1 MKTSRKLSNT
11 REKWQYC
18 QKFRIA
24 CLDSDRIVLTL
35 YGKSG
40 NIAKKNCITKGIM
53 QIKRD
58 FYLQQLVDG
67 KQNGLIKIV
76 TGIRRCG
83 KSFLLFKLFRQ
94 YLLDVGVDSD
104 HIIQIALDDIEN
116 ANLREPLPLYK
127 CIKAKM
133 TDEELYYIL
142 LDEVQLVPRFEE
154 VLNSLL
160 RIDNADVYVTGSNS
174 KFLSSDIITE
184 FRGRG
189 DEIHLYPLSLS
200 EYCEGTGLSPAE
212 AWKDYYTYGGLPH
225 TLSLG
230 TEKKKIDYLNNL
242 FESVYLI
249 DILERQRIKN
259 KAEFEELVKIIASGI
274 GAPTNPT
281 KLENTFKSVKKVNID
296 SVTISRYL
304 GYMQDAFLIEKAERY
319 DVKGKKYIGSLAKY
333 YFTDIGLRNAILGL
347 RQQEETHIME
357 NIIYNELRRRGCK
370 VDVGMVEQRFVDNDG
385 KWQRKQLEVDF
396 VVNEGNQRYYIQ
408 SALALPDEEKR
419 KQEMGSLLRI
429 NDSFKKIII
438 VKDDIKPWRDEN
450 GILTMGLLDF
460 LMNADSLEL

>member
-1 MKTSRKLSNT
+1 
-11 REKWQYC
+11 
-18 QKFRIA
+18 
-24 CLDSDRIVLTL
+24 
-35 YGKSG
+35 
-40 NIAKKNCITKGIM
+40 M
-53 QIKRD
+53 QIKRE
-58 FYLQQLVDG
+58 FYLQQLING

-83 KSFLLFKLFRQ
+83 KSFLLFKLFKQ
-94 YLLDVGVDSD
+94 HLLKAGVDAE
-104 HIIQIALDDIEN
+104 HIIQIALDDIES
-116 ANLREPLPLYK
+116 ADLREPLTLYK

-133 TDEELYYIL
+133 KDDDLYYIL
-142 LDEVQLVPRFEE
+142 LDEVQLVPRFED

-225 TLSLG
+225 ILTLE
-230 TEKKKIDYLNNL
+230 TEKKKFDYLDNL

-274 GAPTNPT
+274 GAPTNPA
-281 KLENTFKSVKKVNID
+281 KLANTFKSVKNVNID
-296 SVTISRYL
+296 PTTIDRYL
-304 GYMQDAFLIEKAERY
+304 GYMQDAFLIEKSERY
-319 DVKGKKYIGSLAKY
+319 DVKGKKYFGSLAKY
-333 YFTDIGLRNAILGL
+333 YYSDLGLRNVILGL

-357 NIIYNELRRRGCK
+357 NILYNELRRRGCK
-370 VDVGMVEQRFVDNDG
+370 VDVGMVEQRFVDDDG
-385 KWQRKQLEVDF
+385 KWKRKQLEVDF
-396 VVNEGNQRYYIQ
+396 VVNQGNQRYYIQ
-408 SALALPDEEKR
+408 SALALPNEDKR
-419 KQEMGSLLRI
+419 KQEMGALLRI
-429 NDSFKKIII
+429 NDSFKKMII

-460 LMNADSLEL
+460 LMNADSLEQ

>member
-1 MKTSRKLSNT
+1 
-11 REKWQYC
+11 
-18 QKFRIA
+18 
-24 CLDSDRIVLTL
+24 
-35 YGKSG
+35 
-40 NIAKKNCITKGIM
+40 M

-127 CIKAKM
+127 CIKANM

-200 EYCEGTGLSPAE
+200 EYCEGTGLFPAE

-249 DILERQRIKN
+249 DILERHRIKN

-281 KLENTFKSVKKVNID
+281 KLENTFKSVKKINID

-460 LMNADSLEL
+460 LMNADSLEQ

>member
-1 MKTSRKLSNT
+1 
-11 REKWQYC
+11 
-18 QKFRIA
+18 
-24 CLDSDRIVLTL
+24 
-35 YGKSG
+35 
-40 NIAKKNCITKGIM
+40 M
-53 QIKRD
+53 QIKRE
-58 FYLQQLVDG
+58 FYLQQLING

-83 KSFLLFKLFRQ
+83 KSFLLFKLFKQ
-94 YLLDVGVDSD
+94 HLLKAGVDAE
-104 HIIQIALDDIEN
+104 HIIQIALDDIES
-116 ANLREPLPLYK
+116 ADLREPLALYK

-133 TDEELYYIL
+133 KDDDLYYIL
-142 LDEVQLVPRFEE
+142 LDEVQLVPRFED

-225 TLSLG
+225 ILTLE
-230 TEKKKIDYLNNL
+230 TEKKKFDYLDNL

-274 GAPTNPT
+274 GAPTNPA
-281 KLENTFKSVKKVNID
+281 KLANTFKSVKNVNID
-296 SVTISRYL
+296 PTTIDRYL
-304 GYMQDAFLIEKAERY
+304 GYMQDAFLIEKSERY

-333 YFTDIGLRNAILGL
+333 YYSDLGLRNVILGL

-370 VDVGMVEQRFVDNDG
+370 VDVGMVEQRFVDDDG
-385 KWQRKQLEVDF
+385 KWKRKQLEVDF
-396 VVNEGNQRYYIQ
+396 VVNQGNQRYYIQ
-408 SALALPDEEKR
+408 SALALPNEDKR

-429 NDSFKKIII
+429 NDSFKKMII

-460 LMNADSLEL
+460 LMNADSLEQ

>member
-1 MKTSRKLSNT
+1 
-11 REKWQYC
+11 
-18 QKFRIA
+18 
-24 CLDSDRIVLTL
+24 
-35 YGKSG
+35 
-40 NIAKKNCITKGIM
+40 M

-127 CIKAKM
+127 CIKANM

-249 DILERQRIKN
+249 DILERHRIKN
-259 KAEFEELVKIIASGI
+259 KAEFEELVKFIASGI

-281 KLENTFKSVKKVNID
+281 KLENTFKSVKKINID

-396 VVNEGNQRYYIQ
+396 VVNDGNQRYYIQ

-429 NDSFKKIII
+429 NDSFKKIFI

-460 LMNADSLEL
+460 LMNADSLEQ

>member
-1 MKTSRKLSNT
+1 
-11 REKWQYC
+11 
-18 QKFRIA
+18 
-24 CLDSDRIVLTL
+24 
-35 YGKSG
+35 
-40 NIAKKNCITKGIM
+40 M

-274 GAPTNPT
+274 GTPTNPT

-319 DVKGKKYIGSLAKY
+319 DVKGKKHIGSLAKY

-396 VVNEGNQRYYIQ
+396 VVNEGNHRYYIQ

-419 KQEMGSLLRI
+419 KQEMESLLRI

-460 LMNADSLEL
+460 LMNADSLEQ

>member
-1 MKTSRKLSNT
+1 
-11 REKWQYC
+11 
-18 QKFRIA
+18 
-24 CLDSDRIVLTL
+24 
-35 YGKSG
+35 
-40 NIAKKNCITKGIM
+40 M

-116 ANLREPLPLYK
+116 ANLREPLLLYK

-189 DEIHLYPLSLS
+189 DEIHLYPLTLS

-249 DILERQRIKN
+249 DILERHRIKN

-281 KLENTFKSVKKVNID
+281 KLENTFKSVKKINID

-319 DVKGKKYIGSLAKY
+319 DVKGKKHIGSLAKY

-460 LMNADSLEL
+460 LMNADSLEQ

>member
-1 MKTSRKLSNT
+1 MAILPK
-11 REKWQYC
+11 Y
-18 QKFRIA
+18 F
-24 CLDSDRIVLTL
+24 
-35 YGKSG
+35 
-40 NIAKKNCITKGIM
+40 NIHIM
-53 QIKRD
+53 QIQRD
-58 FYLQQLVDG
+58 FYLQQLIDG
-67 KQNGLIKIV
+67 KQNGLIKII

-83 KSFLLFKLFRQ
+83 KSYLLFTLFYQ
-94 YLLDVGVDSD
+94 YLKNSGVTED
-104 HIIQIALDDIEN
+104 HIIKIALDDIEN
-116 ANLREPLPLYK
+116 AYLREPLPLYK

-249 DILERQRIKN
+249 DILERHRIKN

-281 KLENTFKSVKKVNID
+281 KLENTFKSVKKINID

-460 LMNADSLEL
+460 LMNADSLEQ

>member
-1 MKTSRKLSNT
+1 
-11 REKWQYC
+11 
-18 QKFRIA
+18 
-24 CLDSDRIVLTL
+24 
-35 YGKSG
+35 
-40 NIAKKNCITKGIM
+40 M

-67 KQNGLIKIV
+67 KRNGLIKIV

-127 CIKAKM
+127 CIKAKI
-133 TDEELYYIL
+133 TDDELYYIL

-160 RIDNADVYVTGSNS
+160 RIDNTDVYVTGSNS

-242 FESVYLI
+242 FKSVYLI

-319 DVKGKKYIGSLAKY
+319 DVKGKKHIGSLAKY

-385 KWQRKQLEVDF
+385 KWQRKQLKVDF

>member
-1 MKTSRKLSNT
+1 
-11 REKWQYC
+11 
-18 QKFRIA
+18 
-24 CLDSDRIVLTL
+24 
-35 YGKSG
+35 
-40 NIAKKNCITKGIM
+40 M
-53 QIKRD
+53 QIKRE
-58 FYLQQLVDG
+58 FYLQQLING

-83 KSFLLFKLFRQ
+83 KSFLLFKLFKQ
-94 YLLDVGVDSD
+94 HLLKAGVDAE
-104 HIIQIALDDIEN
+104 HIIQIALDDIES
-116 ANLREPLPLYK
+116 ADLREPLILYK

-133 TDEELYYIL
+133 KDDDLYYIL
-142 LDEVQLVPRFEE
+142 LDEVQLVPRFED

-225 TLSLG
+225 ILTLE
-230 TEKKKIDYLNNL
+230 TEKKKFDYLDNL

-274 GAPTNPT
+274 GAPTNPA
-281 KLENTFKSVKKVNID
+281 KLANTFKSVKNVNID
-296 SVTISRYL
+296 PTTIDRYL
-304 GYMQDAFLIEKAERY
+304 GYMQDAFLIEKSERY

-333 YFTDIGLRNAILGL
+333 YYSDLGLRNVILGL

-370 VDVGMVEQRFVDNDG
+370 VDVGMVEQRFVDDDG
-385 KWQRKQLEVDF
+385 KWKRKQLEVDF
-396 VVNEGNQRYYIQ
+396 VVNQGNQRYYIQ
-408 SALALPDEEKR
+408 SALALPNEDKR

-429 NDSFKKIII
+429 NDSFKKMII

-460 LMNADSLEL
+460 LMNADSLEQ

>member
-1 MKTSRKLSNT
+1 MAILPNKLYS
-11 REKWQYC
+11 
-18 QKFRIA
+18 
-24 CLDSDRIVLTL
+24 
-35 YGKSG
+35 
-40 NIAKKNCITKGIM
+40 KKNYANK
-53 QIKRD
+53 KRLL
-58 FYLQQLVDG
+58 LQQLVDG

-94 YLLDVGVDSD
+94 YLLDVGVDSG
-104 HIIQIALDDIEN
+104 HIIQLALDDIEN
-116 ANLREPLPLYK
+116 ADLREPLTLYK
-127 CIKAKM
+127 CIKAKI
-133 TDEELYYIL
+133 TDNELYYIL
-142 LDEVQLVPRFEE
+142 LDEIQLVPRFEE

-160 RIDNADVYVTGSNS
+160 RIENTDVYVTGSNS

-200 EYCEGTGLSPAE
+200 EYCEGTGLSPAD

-225 TLSLG
+225 ILSLG

-319 DVKGKKYIGSLAKY
+319 NVKGKKYIGSLAKY

-419 KQEMGSLLRI
+419 KQEMESLLRI
-429 NDSFKKIII
+429 NDFFKKIII

>member
-1 MKTSRKLSNT
+1 
-11 REKWQYC
+11 
-18 QKFRIA
+18 
-24 CLDSDRIVLTL
+24 
-35 YGKSG
+35 
-40 NIAKKNCITKGIM
+40 M
-53 QIKRD
+53 QIKRE
-58 FYLQQLVDG
+58 FYLQQLIDG

-83 KSFLLFKLFRQ
+83 KSFLLFKLFKQ
-94 YLLDVGVDSD
+94 HLLKAGVDAE
-104 HIIQIALDDIEN
+104 HIIQIALDDIES
-116 ANLREPLPLYK
+116 ADLREPLTLYK

-133 TDEELYYIL
+133 KDDDLYYIL
-142 LDEVQLVPRFEE
+142 LDEVQLVPRFED

-225 TLSLG
+225 ILALE
-230 TEKKKIDYLNNL
+230 TEKKKFDYLDNL

-274 GAPTNPT
+274 GAPTNPA
-281 KLENTFKSVKKVNID
+281 KLANTFKSVKNVNID
-296 SVTISRYL
+296 PTTIDRYL
-304 GYMQDAFLIEKAERY
+304 GYMQDAFLIEKSERY

-333 YFTDIGLRNAILGL
+333 YYSDLGLRNVILGL

-370 VDVGMVEQRFVDNDG
+370 VDVGMVEQRFVDDDG
-385 KWQRKQLEVDF
+385 KWKRKQLEVDF
-396 VVNEGNQRYYIQ
+396 VVNQGNQRYYIQ
-408 SALALPDEEKR
+408 SALALPNEDKR

-429 NDSFKKIII
+429 NDSFKKMII

-460 LMNADSLEL
+460 LMNADSLEQ

>member
-1 MKTSRKLSNT
+1 M
-11 REKWQYC
+11 E
-18 QKFRIA
+18 
-24 CLDSDRIVLTL
+24 
-35 YGKSG
+35 
-40 NIAKKNCITKGIM
+40 
-53 QIKRD
+53 IKREY
-58 FYLQQLVDG
+58 YLQQLIDG
-67 KQNGLIKIV
+67 KQNGLIKII

-83 KSFLLFKLFRQ
+83 KSYLLFKLFKQ
-94 YLLDVGVDSD
+94 HLIQTGVDNA
-104 HIIQIALDDIEN
+104 HIIQIALDDIECTE
-116 ANLREPLPLYK
+116 LREPLTLYK
-127 CIKAKM
+127 HIKASM
-133 TDEELYYIL
+133 TDDDLHYIL

-160 RIDNADVYVTGSNS
+160 RMDNADVYVTGSNS
-174 KFLSSDIITE
+174 RFLSSDIITE

-200 EYCEGTGLSPAE
+200 EYCDGTGLSPAE

-225 TLSLG
+225 VLTLE
-230 TEKKKIDYLNNL
+230 TEKKKLNYLNNL

-249 DILERQRIKN
+249 DIIERHHIKN
-259 KAEFEELVKIIASGI
+259 KAEFEELVRVIASGI

-281 KLENTFKSVKKVNID
+281 KLSNTFKSIKKAVIS
-296 SVTISRYL
+296 SVTIDRYL
-304 GYMQDAFLIEKAERY
+304 KFMEDAFMIEKAERY

-333 YFTDIGLRNAILGL
+333 YFSDLGLRNAILGL

-370 VDVGMVEQRFVDNDG
+370 VDVGMVEQRFVDNEG

-408 SALALPDEEKR
+408 SALALSDEDKR
-419 KQEMGSLLRI
+419 KQETGSLLRI
-429 NDSFKKIII
+429 NDSFKKIVI

-460 LMNADSLEL
+460 LMKPDSLEQ

>member
-1 MKTSRKLSNT
+1 
-11 REKWQYC
+11 
-18 QKFRIA
+18 
-24 CLDSDRIVLTL
+24 
-35 YGKSG
+35 
-40 NIAKKNCITKGIM
+40 M

-127 CIKAKM
+127 CIKANM

-174 KFLSSDIITE
+174 KFLSSDIVTE

-249 DILERQRIKN
+249 DILERHRIKN

-281 KLENTFKSVKKVNID
+281 KLENTFKSVKKINID

>member
-1 MKTSRKLSNT
+1 
-11 REKWQYC
+11 
-18 QKFRIA
+18 
-24 CLDSDRIVLTL
+24 
-35 YGKSG
+35 
-40 NIAKKNCITKGIM
+40 M

-127 CIKAKM
+127 CITAKM

-249 DILERQRIKN
+249 DILERHRIKN

-460 LMNADSLEL
+460 LMNADSLEQ

>member
-1 MKTSRKLSNT
+1 ML
-11 REKWQYC
+11 
-18 QKFRIA
+18 
-24 CLDSDRIVLTL
+24 
-35 YGKSG
+35 
-40 NIAKKNCITKGIM
+40 
-53 QIKRD
+53 IKRE
-58 FYLQQLVDG
+58 FYLQQLIDG

-83 KSFLLFKLFRQ
+83 KSFLLFKLFKQ
-94 YLLDVGVDSD
+94 YLLKAGVDTE

-116 ANLREPLPLYK
+116 ADLREPLTLYK
-127 CIKAKM
+127 YIKAKM
-133 TDEELYYIL
+133 TDDDLYYIL

-189 DEIHLYPLSLS
+189 DEIHLYPLSFS

-212 AWKDYYTYGGLPH
+212 AWKEYYTYGGLPH
-225 TLSLG
+225 TLSLE
-230 TEKKKIDYLNNL
+230 TEKKKLDYLTNL

-274 GAPTNPT
+274 GAPTNPA
-281 KLENTFKSVKKVNID
+281 KLANTFKSVKKVSID
-296 SVTISRYL
+296 STTINRYL
-304 GYMQDAFLIEKAERY
+304 SYMQDAFLIEKAERY

-333 YFTDIGLRNAILGL
+333 YFSDIGLRNAILGL

-357 NIIYNELRRRGCK
+357 NIIYNELRRRGCE
-370 VDVGMVEQRFVDNDG
+370 VDVGMVEQRFIDDEG
-385 KWQRKQLEVDF
+385 KWKRKQLEVDF

-408 SALALPDEEKR
+408 SALALPDEDKR

-450 GILTMGLLDF
+450 GILTIGLLDF
-460 LMNADSLEL
+460 LMKPDSLEL

>member
-1 MKTSRKLSNT
+1 
-11 REKWQYC
+11 
-18 QKFRIA
+18 
-24 CLDSDRIVLTL
+24 
-35 YGKSG
+35 
-40 NIAKKNCITKGIM
+40 M
-53 QIKRD
+53 QIKRE
-58 FYLQQLVDG
+58 FYLQQLING

-83 KSFLLFKLFRQ
+83 KSFLLFKLFKQ
-94 YLLDVGVDSD
+94 HLLKAGVDAE
-104 HIIQIALDDIEN
+104 HIIQIALDDIES
-116 ANLREPLPLYK
+116 ADLREPLTLYK

-133 TDEELYYIL
+133 KDDDLYYIL
-142 LDEVQLVPRFEE
+142 LDEVQLVPRFED

-225 TLSLG
+225 ILTLE
-230 TEKKKIDYLNNL
+230 TEKKKFDYLDNL

-274 GAPTNPT
+274 GAPTNPA
-281 KLENTFKSVKKVNID
+281 KLANTFKSVKNVNID
-296 SVTISRYL
+296 PTTIDRYL
-304 GYMQDAFLIEKAERY
+304 GYMQDAFLIEKSERY

-333 YFTDIGLRNAILGL
+333 YYSDLGLRNVILGL

-357 NIIYNELRRRGCK
+357 NILYNELRRRGCK
-370 VDVGMVEQRFVDNDG
+370 VDVGMVEQRFVDDDG
-385 KWQRKQLEVDF
+385 KWKRKQLEVDF
-396 VVNEGNQRYYIQ
+396 VVNQGNQRYYIQ
-408 SALALPDEEKR
+408 SALALPNEDKR
-419 KQEMGSLLRI
+419 KQEMGALLRI
-429 NDSFKKIII
+429 NDSFKKMII

-450 GILTMGLLDF
+450 GFLTMGLLDF
-460 LMNADSLEL
+460 LMNADSLEQ